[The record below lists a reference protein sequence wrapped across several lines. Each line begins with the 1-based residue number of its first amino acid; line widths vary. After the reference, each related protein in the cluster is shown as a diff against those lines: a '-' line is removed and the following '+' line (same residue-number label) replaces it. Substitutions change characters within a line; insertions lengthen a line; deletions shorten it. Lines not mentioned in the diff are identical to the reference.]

1 MVSLIDASMDK
12 LENASA
18 PFIPTVILH
27 WTHFQTSSPYV
38 FQNSCPSIIPPHSTA
53 MIIFWRQILECF
65 SSQVK
70 TLKWVSFYLK
80 LGSKS
85 LLWPTQLR
93 LSSLPTWEMDLPSR
107 FPSTP
112 HLGYLLPDSFLNTPH
127 FLCIFVL
134 CTPRF
139 QSFSIWNLQNFLHI
153 GMWGGGKRRHW
164 CNIIFLICLSSLNI
178 KLTFMENWK
187 QWWWRSM
194 TV

>member
-12 LENASA
+12 LENESA

-27 WTHFQTSSPYV
+27 WTHFQTLSPYV

-53 MIIFWRQILECF
+53 MIIFWRQISECF

-93 LSSLPTWEMDLPSR
+93 LSSLPTCEMDLPSR
-107 FPSTP
+107 FLP
-112 HLGYLLPDSFLNTPH
+112 HLTLAIFFLT
-127 FLCIFVL
+127 L
-134 CTPRF
+134 
-139 QSFSIWNLQNFLHI
+139 SWALHI
-153 GMWGGGKRRHW
+153 F
-164 CNIIFLICLSSLNI
+164 CVSLYFAHPGSRVLVSGI
-178 KLTFMENWK
+178 YRTFYISACEEEG
-187 QWWWRSM
+187 RGDIDV
-194 TV
+194 TLYF